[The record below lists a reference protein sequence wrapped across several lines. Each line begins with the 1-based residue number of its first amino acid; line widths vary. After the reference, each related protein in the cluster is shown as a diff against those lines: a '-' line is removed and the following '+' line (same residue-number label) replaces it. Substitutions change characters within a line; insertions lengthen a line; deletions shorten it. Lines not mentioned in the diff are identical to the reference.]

1 MYSRPREDFGISLPG
16 DYCGTTFK
24 EEESKSQ
31 SCQEDERDEDTG
43 GCVSRGKRD
52 STCKKESAGGHPILS
67 GLPFLSALDGLGL
80 SLPAFGTEDILIIA
94 TAAFLFFSKS
104 GDKECAIMLLL
115 LIFIAN

>member
-31 SCQEDERDEDTG
+31 RCDVDERDEDTG
-43 GCVSRGKRD
+43 GCVSRGKCER
-52 STCKKESAGGHPILS
+52 TCKKDSTEKHSILS

>member
-16 DYCGTTFK
+16 DYCGTAFND
-24 EEESKSQ
+24 EEASRTDRKCEEMSESPSECLCDGKS
-31 SCQEDERDEDTG
+31 ERHRGRASTG
-43 GCVSRGKRD
+43 ISSMFSD
-52 STCKKESAGGHPILS
+52 LPLFS
-67 GLPFLSALDGLGL
+67 GLSSLGL
-80 SLPAFGTEDILIIA
+80 TVPKFGAEDILIIA